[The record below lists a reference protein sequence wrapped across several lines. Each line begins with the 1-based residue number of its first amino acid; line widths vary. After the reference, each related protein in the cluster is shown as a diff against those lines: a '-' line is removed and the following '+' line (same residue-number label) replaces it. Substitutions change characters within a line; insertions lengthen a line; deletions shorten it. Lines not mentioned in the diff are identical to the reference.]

1 MKPLTIDEL
10 KALPVGEWVWIRVLD
25 KEGFG
30 INFPTQLYL
39 QKADVIVGDHYFP
52 FVMNE
57 VDDGL
62 DYRMYGTDWLAYKNK
77 EFAESKG
84 EWVELPCLR
93 DKEPISLVTGK
104 FVKRKEL
111 NYMTKD
117 GTICSEIYWE
127 SDFEQAENRLREFQ
141 KECK

>member
-1 MKPLTIDEL
+1 MKALTIEEL
-10 KALPVGEWVWIRVLD
+10 KALQVGDWVWITTIGSIG
-25 KEGFG
+25 GFYAQIDEDSDCNMLCVRG
-30 INFPTQLYL
+30 ESM
-39 QKADVIVGDHYFP
+39 P
-52 FVMNE
+52 FV
-57 VDDGL
+57 
-62 DYRMYGTDWLAYKNK
+62 YRKYGKMWLAYKNK
-77 EFAESKG
+77 EFAESNG

-93 DKEPISLVTGK
+93 DKEPISLVKETL
-104 FVKRKEL
+104 VKRKEL